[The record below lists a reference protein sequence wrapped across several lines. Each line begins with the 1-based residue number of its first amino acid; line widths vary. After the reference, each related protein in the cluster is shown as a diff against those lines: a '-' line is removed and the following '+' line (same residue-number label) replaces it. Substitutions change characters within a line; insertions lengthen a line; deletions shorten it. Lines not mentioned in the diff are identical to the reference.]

1 MVKNNHR
8 NQNIRNW
15 KKRGLLC
22 REGETYDSIYDKV
35 METEECQ
42 LCNNK
47 FTATDN
53 GKYQRCMDHCHID
66 GYFRK
71 VLCRGCNANYKISQP
86 KTKNHTKS
94 GFSWISLHK
103 TKNKSGNYSIG
114 WQYQRKIGEHKR
126 TKRLKSLTRALAL
139 SFIYLLK
146 EPIS

>member
-1 MVKNNHR
+1 MVKNTHR
-8 NQNIRNW
+8 AMTIYRW
-15 KKRGLLC
+15 KKYGLLC

-47 FTATDN
+47 FNDEFKN
-53 GKYQRCMDHCHID
+53 QRCMDHCHID

-71 VLCRGCNANYKISQP
+71 VLCRGCNANYMLSQP
-86 KTKNHTKS
+86 KTKKYTNS

-126 TKRLKSLTRALAL
+126 RKNVKSLARALAL

>member
-1 MVKNNHR
+1 MVKNDHR
-8 NQNIRNW
+8 TMTIYRW
-15 KKRGLLC
+15 KKKYGLVC
-22 REGETYDSIYDKV
+22 REGETYHSIYDKV

-47 FTATDN
+47 FTAN

-71 VLCRGCNANYKISQP
+71 VLCRGCNANYQISQP

-114 WQYQRKIGEHKR
+114 WQYQRKIGERKR

>member
-1 MVKNNHR
+1 MTLK
-8 NQNIRNW
+8 NW
-15 KKRGLLC
+15 KKYGLLC

-47 FTATDN
+47 FTDEM
-53 GKYQRCMDHCHID
+53 KYQRCMDHCHID

-71 VLCRGCNANYKISQP
+71 VLCRGCNANYMISKP
-86 KTKNHTKS
+86 KTKKHTKS
-94 GFSWISLHK
+94 GFSWIYLHK
-103 TKNKSGNYSIG
+103 TKSKAGNYSIG
-114 WQYQRKIGEHKR
+114 WNYQRKIGNYKKR
-126 TKRLKSLTRALAL
+126 KRVKSLTRALAL